1 VIINRPFRQGAL
13 VDAVERHSLPEWAG
27 EIDCANWPQFLLKFI
42 ISHPAVTCAIPA
54 TTRAD
59 HAAQNMGA
67 GRGRLPDADMRAR
80 MIRYVEG
87 L

>member
-1 VIINRPFRQGAL
+1 
-13 VDAVERHSLPEWAG
+13 
-27 EIDCANWPQFLLKFI
+27 
-42 ISHPAVTCAIPA
+42 VTCAIPA

-59 HAAQNMGA
+59 HMAENMGA
-67 GRGRLPDADMRAR
+67 ATGRLPDAEMRTR